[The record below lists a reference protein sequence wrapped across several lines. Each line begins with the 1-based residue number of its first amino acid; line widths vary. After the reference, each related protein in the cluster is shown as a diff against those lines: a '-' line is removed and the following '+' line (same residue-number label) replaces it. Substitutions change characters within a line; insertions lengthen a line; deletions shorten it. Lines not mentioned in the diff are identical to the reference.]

1 MSVTERNLQ
10 GRLDNTDNTV
20 SVTEVA
26 QFSYQS
32 FLLKKKKDNVRVRNL
47 YLANEISNF
56 LDELDITD
64 ISD

>member
-32 FLLKKKKDNVRVRNL
+32 FLLKKKDNVRVRNL

-56 LDELDITD
+56 LDKLD
-64 ISD
+64 ISDISD